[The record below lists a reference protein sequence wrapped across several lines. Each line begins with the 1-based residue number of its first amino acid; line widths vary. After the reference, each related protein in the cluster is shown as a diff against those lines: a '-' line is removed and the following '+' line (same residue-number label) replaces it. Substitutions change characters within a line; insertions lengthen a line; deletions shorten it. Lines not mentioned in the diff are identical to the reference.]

1 MSTAE
6 SQGESGPESHLGIDT
21 APGDEHAGDSG
32 LLKGVRG
39 YLFGLVLASGL
50 TVLSFWAAGTHLVY
64 GPALPMLLT
73 TLAVAQ
79 MGVHL
84 VFFLHLTS
92 GPDNT
97 NNILALAFGLL
108 IVCLIVF
115 GSLWIM
121 DHLNHNM
128 PPMGTIM
135 RMQR

>member
-1 MSTAE
+1 MSSAE
-6 SQGESGPESHLGIDT
+6 RQGEAGPESHIGVDT

-32 LLKGVRG
+32 VLKGLHG
-39 YLFGLVLASGL
+39 YLFGLVAAVAL
-50 TVLSFWAAGTHLVY
+50 TACSFWAAQTHLVY
-64 GPALPMLLT
+64 GPAIPMLLT
-73 TLAVAQ
+73 TLAVGQ

-97 NNILALAFGLL
+97 NNILALAFGLM
-108 IVCLIVF
+108 IVCLVVF